1 MYNLIVDKLLSNTI
15 FFESVKYARMNFV
28 LRSNRFMAIIASLSS
43 CYFTALYY
51 ESFVKKKASARKH
64 ETPYVRISLLK

>member
-1 MYNLIVDKLLSNTI
+1 MYNLIVDKLLSNII

-28 LRSNRFMAIIASLSS
+28 LRSNSFMAMIASLSS

-51 ESFVKKKASARKH
+51 ESFVKKRHLLENTKH
-64 ETPYVRISLLK
+64 LMYVFLY